1 MNRIYDVREIFTR
14 TTDLDSNTQKL
25 IIPAKANAYT
35 MHIAHIQLC
44 KHAMKQVMCQK
55 NEQSNQKISY
65 HLNAVP
71 SLTIK
76 FYVKC

>member
-1 MNRIYDVREIFTR
+1 MNRIYDVRVIFTR

-25 IIPAKANAYT
+25 ILPANAYK
-35 MHIAHIQLC
+35 MHTYNWL
-44 KHAMKQVMCQK
+44 HAMKQVMCQE
-55 NEQSNQKISY
+55 NEQSNKKISY

-76 FYVKC
+76 FHVKC